1 MQQRA
6 NYVKPWYYY
15 TGNAKASTIKKRA
28 KRNNPKLGYKISAAG
43 KC

>member
-6 NYVKPWYYY
+6 NYVKPWYCY

-28 KRNNPKLGYKISAAG
+28 KRNPKLGHKISAAG